1 MRVKGVEF
9 LTNKEII
16 LSGIALKKTP
26 RVPVMILSSGVWTD
40 YRNGLTLQNVLE
52 DDPEKIAEIIIADNQ
67 KVESDVVW
75 VGADCSNII
84 VKAIGGKCTFNLL
97 GEASTVDEPLI
108 TRPEDVDRLK
118 VEDLEN
124 SKEIANLLQT
134 ASLVTKRIGAEYL
147 VAVSQWGA
155 FTMAGQLLGMD
166 NMMKI
171 AIKDKP
177 GLNHIM
183 EFTERLLLKYWNLFI
198 DAGVEMVN
206 QAEPL
211 SSGDVISAKLFKE
224 LSFPLVKAANQAI
237 AKRIKTKSLH
247 ICGNTTKILDLI
259 AESETNLFSMDYKVD
274 LNIARETLSGKVAY
288 GGQLDPISV
297 LLEGTTAEIE
307 AESLACIRAG
317 GTPGFVLIPG
327 CDIAPKTKLENVQTM
342 IHTAHHFDVN
352 EII

>member
-1 MRVKGVEF
+1 
-9 LTNKEII
+9 
-16 LSGIALKKTP
+16 
-26 RVPVMILSSGVWTD
+26 
-40 YRNGLTLQNVLE
+40 
-52 DDPEKIAEIIIADNQ
+52 
-67 KVESDVVW
+67 
-75 VGADCSNII
+75 
-84 VKAIGGKCTFNLL
+84 
-97 GEASTVDEPLI
+97 
-108 TRPEDVDRLK
+108 
-118 VEDLEN
+118 
-124 SKEIANLLQT
+124 
-134 ASLVTKRIGAEYL
+134 
-147 VAVSQWGA
+147 
-155 FTMAGQLLGMD
+155 MAGQLLGMD

-224 LSFPLVKAANQAI
+224 LSFPRVKAANQAI

-342 IHTAHHFDVN
+342 THTAHHFDVN

>member
-1 MRVKGVEF
+1 M
-9 LTNKEII
+9 THKEII

-26 RVPVMILSSGVWTD
+26 RLPVMILSSGVWTD

-52 DDPEKIAEIIIADNQ
+52 DAPEKIAETIIGDNR

-75 VGADCSNII
+75 VGADCSNVV

-108 TRPEDVDRLK
+108 TRPEDVDRLR

-124 SKEIANLLQT
+124 SREIANLLKT
-134 ASLVTKRIGAEYL
+134 ASLVTERIGAEYL

-171 AIKDKP
+171 AIKDKS
-177 GLNHIM
+177 GLAHIM
-183 EFTERLLLKYWNLFI
+183 EFTERLLLKYLNLFI

-224 LSFPLVKAANQAI
+224 LSFPRIKSANQSI
-237 AKRIKTKSLH
+237 ARRINTKSLH

-259 AESETNLFSMDYKVD
+259 TESETNLFSMDYKVD
-274 LNIARETLSGKVAY
+274 LNAAREKLSGKVAF

-297 LLEGTTAEIE
+297 LLEGTTLEIE
-307 AESLACIRAG
+307 AESLACIRNG
-317 GTPGFVLIPG
+317 GAPGFVLIPG
-327 CDIAPKTKLENVQTM
+327 CDIAPKTKLANVQAM
-342 IHTAHHFDVN
+342 INTAHHFDIE